1 MNKQIYEVRDLEN
14 NLYCVISPDQF
25 KYWEVSYILHYDGF
39 YGCIIDGR
47 FVPSYRRKYLDP
59 KILWI
64 VDGREEQQ
72 FYKIT
77 NFTGEK

>member
-1 MNKQIYEVRDLEN
+1 MSRQLYQVKDLYN
-14 NLYCVISPDQF
+14 NLYCVVSPDQF
-25 KYWEVSYILHYDGF
+25 QYWELLHAPNYDGF
-39 YGCIIDGR
+39 YGCIIDDK
-47 FVPSYRRKYLDP
+47 FIPSSRRKHLDP

-77 NFTGEK
+77 NLGQRE